1 MLVAEKAVGLSWVSV
16 RDRLPFDGH
25 TCALLCRNPQS
36 NELRR
41 AIGCRLHGEWE
52 LLARLRIVGVT
63 PHFFNDVFRLNLP
76 LEPTKGILQRL
87 AVLQSNFC
95 QTHHLPT
102 KTKRAHL
109 SLTHLYCAP
118 HRTEYP
124 ITRWSPIAHASQTCT
139 NKETLTPSIRRLRP
153 RHHFPFCPRLPLHL
167 LPRLVHLERGHR
179 ATTKHQAFS
188 GRGIQIFCSLHN
200 VTSPSH

>member
-1 MLVAEKAVGLSWVSV
+1 MEVIVCGS
-16 RDRLPFDGH
+16 DPN
-25 TCALLCRNPQS
+25 CRNLIRLSATLFSGTLSCQS
-36 NELRR
+36 FLQS
-41 AIGCRLHGEWE
+41 A
-52 LLARLRIVGVT
+52 LLARLQIVGVT
-63 PHFFNDVFRLNLP
+63 PHFFNDVFRLNLA
-76 LEPTKGILQRL
+76 LEPTKGIFQRL

-109 SLTHLYCAP
+109 SLPHLYCAP
-118 HRTEYP
+118 HRTEFP
-124 ITRWSPIAHASQTCT
+124 ITRWSPIAHPSQTCT

-167 LPRLVHLERGHR
+167 LPRLVHLECGHR